1 MVNSPYFMG
10 IDGGTE
16 SVRVGVF
23 DREGWPAGLASR
35 SYTLSHPHS
44 GWAEQDPH
52 EWWLSLV
59 AAVREVMS
67 ENDIMP
73 EEVAGISVDGTTCTV
88 VALDQYDRVL
98 RPAILWMDV
107 RAADQARRIAETG
120 DAALKYNGFAK
131 VSAEW
136 MPPKALWLKEHEPE
150 IYASATHICEYTDW
164 MTHRLTGEW
173 TASINVASL
182 RWYYDRNNGGF
193 PGSLYH
199 AVGLD
204 DLLEKF
210 PQRVLDMGTVVGGL
224 SKKAAEELGLLPGIP
239 VAEGGG
245 DAMVCTVGMDVL
257 APGKI
262 ALITGSS
269 HAIFGESAQPIYG
282 SGFFGAFTDAVVPGL
297 YVVEGGQV
305 STGSIIK
312 WFRDNFCG
320 SLVEEAHRQ
329 RLGLYDLLN
338 KRAESIP
345 AGSDGL
351 LVVDHWQG
359 NRTPYTDPE
368 ARGMIWGL
376 TLKHDTAHI
385 YRAIVEGICYGTELI
400 FRTLRTYGF
409 QPQQIVACGG
419 PLKSQL
425 WMQIHADVSNLPI
438 TFTKVPDAALLG
450 SAILAAVG
458 AGVYPNIQEAAHHMV
473 HMSHRIEPDQQRHE
487 AYQFYVEKYIATYFQ
502 MRDLMHDMAQ
512 HVATAGRPA
521 ATTIHNV

>member
-1 MVNSPYFMG
+1 MSNLYFMG

-16 SVRVGVF
+16 SVRVGIF
-23 DREGWPAGLASR
+23 DCDGTPVGFASR
-35 SYTLSHPHS
+35 PYALKHPHP
-44 GWAEQDPH
+44 GWAEQNPD
-52 EWWLSLV
+52 EWWTSLV
-59 AAVREVMS
+59 AAVREVMHTS
-67 ENDIMP
+67 GSVPQEI
-73 EEVAGISVDGTTCTV
+73 AGISLDSTTCTV
-88 VALDQYDRVL
+88 VALDHHDRVL
-98 RPAILWMDV
+98 RPAIIWMDV

-120 DAALKYNGFAK
+120 DVALKYNGFAK

-136 MPPKALWLKEHEPE
+136 MPCKALWLKENEPE
-150 IYASATHICEYTDW
+150 MYHAATHICEYTDW

-173 TASINVASL
+173 TASVNIATL
-182 RWYYDRNNGGF
+182 RWYYDRDNGGF
-193 PGSLYH
+193 PISLYQ
-199 AVGLD
+199 AVELD

-210 PQRVLDMGTVVGGL
+210 PQRMLAMGTVVGGL
-224 SKKAAEELGLLPGIP
+224 SKIAAEELGLLPGIP

-245 DAMVCTVGMDVL
+245 DAMVSTIGMDVL

-269 HAIFGESAQPIYG
+269 HAIFGESAEAIHGQ
-282 SGFFGAFTDAVVPGL
+282 GFFGAFTDAVLPGL

-320 SLVEEAHRQ
+320 SLVEEARQ
-329 RLGLYDLLN
+329 QGLGLYELLN
-338 KRAESIP
+338 QRAERVP
-345 AGSDGL
+345 VGSDGL
-351 LVVDHWQG
+351 IVVDHWQG

-376 TLKHDTAHI
+376 TLKHDTAHL

-400 FRTLRTYGF
+400 FRTLRSYGF

-438 TFTKVPDAALLG
+438 TFTQVADAAVLG
-450 SAILAAVG
+450 SAILAATG
-458 AGVYPNIQEAAHHMV
+458 AGVYQSIQEAAHTMV
-473 HMSHRIEPDQQRHE
+473 HTSHVIEPNAQRHE
-487 AYQFYVEKYIATYFQ
+487 EYQFYIEKYIATYPL
-502 MRDLMHDMAQ
+502 MRELMHDMARY
-512 HVATAGRPA
+512 VGKSITR
-521 ATTIHNV
+521 